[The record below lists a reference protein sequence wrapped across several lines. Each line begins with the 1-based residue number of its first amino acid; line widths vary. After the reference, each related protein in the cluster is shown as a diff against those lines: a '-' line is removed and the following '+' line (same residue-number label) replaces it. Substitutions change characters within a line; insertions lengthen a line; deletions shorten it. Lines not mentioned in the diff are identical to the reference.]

1 MSGSKR
7 VRIAR
12 VWTKLPASWLPF
24 ADAGT
29 VEFPLRRLLRLGCFQ
44 LAVGVSTTLL
54 TGTLN
59 RVMIVELGVPTALV
73 ALMVSV
79 PLLAAPLRAL
89 IGYRSDTHQS
99 VLGWRR
105 VPFIWF
111 GSLLQFGGLAIMPF
125 ALILLSGDTRGSV
138 ASARI
143 AAALA
148 FALVGI
154 GMHTTQTAGLAL
166 ATDLAPERVR
176 PRAVALL
183 YLMLL
188 VGLVASSLTF
198 GALLS
203 NFSQIRLIQTIQGAA
218 VVTMALNMVA
228 LWRQEPRRR
237 WSAGDAAETA
247 PDFRMALAALRR
259 APGVVRLLVSVA
271 LGTAAFGMQDI
282 LLEPYGGQILHL
294 SVGATTSLTAT
305 AALGSVAA
313 FAIAARM
320 LERGSDPIRVAAMGA
335 LVGVAAF
342 ASVIFAS
349 PLESVML
356 FRSGTLLIGFGNG
369 LFAVG
374 TLTAVMD
381 IRDAAHRG
389 LALGSWGAVQATSAG
404 VTLAAG
410 GLIRDAVASV
420 ASTGALGPAMQ
431 AASVPYSVVYHLEI
445 GLLFATLVA
454 LGPLVAPSR
463 RRERTGGDRRAFGLA
478 EIPG

>member
-1 MSGSKR
+1 MRTGKR
-7 VRIAR
+7 INVAR
-12 VWTKLPASWLPF
+12 VWTRLPAQWLPF

-44 LAVGVSTTLL
+44 LAVGMAMTLL

-79 PLLAAPLRAL
+79 PLLAAPFRAL
-89 IGYRSDTHQS
+89 IGHRSDTHRS

-125 ALILLSGDTRGSV
+125 ALILLSGDTNGSV

-143 AAALA
+143 AAAMA

-188 VGLVASSLTF
+188 VGLVASSLVF
-198 GALLS
+198 GALLTD
-203 NFSQIRLIQTIQGAA
+203 FSQVRLIQVIQGAA
-218 VVTMALNMVA
+218 VLTMALNVIA
-228 LWRQEPRRR
+228 LWQQEPRRR
-237 WSAGDAAETA
+237 WTA
-247 PDFRMALAALRR
+247 DQVQESTPDFRTAWTALKQ
-259 APGVVRLLVSVA
+259 APGAARLLASVA

-294 SVGATTSLTAT
+294 TVGATTSLTAT

-313 FAIAARM
+313 FAWAARI
-320 LERGSDPIRVAAMGA
+320 LERGGDPIRVAATGA
-335 LVGVAAF
+335 LIGVVAF
-342 ASVIFAS
+342 ACVIFAS
-349 PLESVML
+349 PLESVTL

-381 IRDAAHRG
+381 IRESAHRG
-389 LALGSWGAVQATSAG
+389 LALGAWGAVQASSAG
-404 VTLAAG
+404 VTLAVG
-410 GLIRDAVASV
+410 GVVRDLVATL
-420 ASTGALGPAMQ
+420 ASTGMLGTAMR
-431 AASVPYSVVYHLEI
+431 APSVPYSVVYHVEI
-445 GLLFATLVA
+445 GLLFATLIA
-454 LGPLVAPSR
+454 LGPLVAPVRGRAAAASR
-463 RRERTGGDRRAFGLA
+463 RSFGLA
-478 EIPG
+478 ELPG